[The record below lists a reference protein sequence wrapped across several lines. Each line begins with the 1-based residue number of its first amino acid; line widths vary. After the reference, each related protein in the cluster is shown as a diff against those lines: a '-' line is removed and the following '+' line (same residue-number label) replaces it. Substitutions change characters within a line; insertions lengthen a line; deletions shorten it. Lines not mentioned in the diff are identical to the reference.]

1 MFEDAPMKTPGTQ
14 LREAREARGLS
25 IGEAAALTRIP
36 RNLLVSLEA
45 DCVEEFK
52 ADVFLNGHIRNYAR
66 ELGLDAEPLIRRF
79 DTKSSPV
86 TATAPVSQT
95 TAEPR
100 RMRRKSTSF
109 GVKPTHMFAVLL
121 VLAGIGIFASLLS
134 GGRAT
139 AKDTVQFPA
148 ADESAWELEQDV
160 QDTRWLLEQQP
171 NP

>member
-1 MFEDAPMKTPGTQ
+1 MKTPGTQ

-36 RNLLVSLEA
+36 RNLLVSLEG

-66 ELGLDAEPLIRRF
+66 ELGLDAEPLVRRF
-79 DTKSSPV
+79 DPKSNQAS
-86 TATAPVSQT
+86 APVLAQAPS
-95 TAEPR
+95 EPR
-100 RMRRKSTSF
+100 RARKHGASL
-109 GVKPTHMFAVLL
+109 GLKPTHMFAVLL
-121 VLAGIGIFASLLS
+121 VLAGLGIFASLLS